1 MFWPHFQI
9 VLLLSACASALLWMI
24 RPVRPVFG
32 FAAAAGWTVLALQA
46 RNIVVDPAD
55 TATTIGSEPMQYI
68 YLGLALTSLA
78 TVILWHLGVYPPV
91 EEEQQ
96 DRDGGA
102 AIPDQRA
109 RMEDEPEL

>member
-1 MFWPHFQI
+1 MFWGHYQTI
-9 VLLLSACASALLWMI
+9 LLLSACASALLWLV

-32 FAAAAGWTVLALQA
+32 FAAGAGWTVLALQA
-46 RNIVVDPAD
+46 RNIIVDPSD
-55 TATTIGSEPMQYI
+55 TKTVVGSEPMQYI
-68 YLGLALTSLA
+68 YLGMALVSLA
-78 TVILWHLGVYPPV
+78 TVILWHLGVYPPI
-91 EEEQQ
+91 EEGQQ